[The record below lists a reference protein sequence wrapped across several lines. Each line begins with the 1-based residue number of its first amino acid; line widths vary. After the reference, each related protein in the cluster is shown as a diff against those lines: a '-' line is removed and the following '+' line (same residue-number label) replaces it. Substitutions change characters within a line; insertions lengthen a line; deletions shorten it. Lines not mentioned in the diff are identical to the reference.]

1 MKRLATLLL
10 AVLTLTAAAVETGVN
25 LLPNGDFEHGNP
37 FNGYSAADTPRLST
51 VPAPAFLCGATSLRL
66 DQPANTG
73 LSIRTAK
80 PLPIIPGKTV
90 RVTFWMKADQDNL
103 TAHVIIDFFQSKQNR
118 HLYKTYLFKVSQ
130 EWAEYTFDYDIPA
143 DTEAYTALKA
153 GTCNLRFGIPKT
165 PKAHVAF
172 LDDVEFILLP

>member
-10 AVLTLTAAAVETGVN
+10 AILALSATAVETGVN

-37 FNGYSAADTPRLST
+37 FTGYTAADTPRLAT

-66 DQPANTG
+66 DQLAHTD

-80 PLPIIPGKTV
+80 PLPIIPGKTAHV
-90 RVTFWMKADQDNL
+90 SLWMKASQDNL
-103 TAHVIIDFFQSKQNR
+103 LAHVIIDFFQSGQNR
-118 HLYKTYLFKVSQ
+118 HLYRTFRFRVGT
-130 EWAEYTFDYDIPA
+130 EWNLYSFDYDIPA

-153 GTCNLRFGIPKT
+153 GTCILRLGIPKT
-165 PKAHVAF
+165 PEPNVAY
-172 LDDVEFILLP
+172 LDDVEFTLLP

>member
-103 TAHVIIDFFQSKQNR
+103 TAHVVID
-118 HLYKTYLFKVSQ
+118 
-130 EWAEYTFDYDIPA
+130 
-143 DTEAYTALKA
+143 
-153 GTCNLRFGIPKT
+153 
-165 PKAHVAF
+165 
-172 LDDVEFILLP
+172 